1 MANGDNSGSP
11 LSPVIGE
18 TSFSEAISEA
28 VNKTVFPE
36 TALTQSSV
44 VSPAQQPLAQSPV
57 SPASS
62 GCYSATHSA
71 RTTTC
76 GSHAIVWSCLIS
88 SCGCHT
94 AARCPLLVAFF
105 TYVAA
110 AAAFRAVGL
119 WTCFAC
125 VAAVAWSAS

>member
-44 VSPAQQPLAQSPV
+44 VSPAQQPLAQCPPLARVAIQPLIRPEPPPAAPTPS
-57 SPASS
+57 SGPASS
-62 GCYSATHSA
+62 RPVAATPLPA
-71 RTTTC
+71 
-76 GSHAIVWSCLIS
+76 V
-88 SCGCHT
+88 
-94 AARCPLLVAFF
+94 RCPLLAAFF

-119 WTCFAC
+119 RTCFAC
-125 VAAVAWSAS
+125 VATVAWSAS